1 MSINVPD
8 IAQPKYL
15 SIKEASTITGLH
27 ANTIRNY
34 IRIGKLKAVRVGAR
48 IVRIERSEL
57 ENLFAEYVGGEFG
70 SWRNI

>member
-1 MSINVPD
+1 MKTKVPD

-15 SIKEASTITGLH
+15 SIKQASIITGLH

-48 IVRIERSEL
+48 IIRIEQAEL
-57 ENLFAEYVGGEFG
+57 ENLFAQYVGGEF
-70 SWRNI
+70 SIWNRI

>member
-1 MSINVPD
+1 MSIIRPE
-8 IAQPKYL
+8 IGQQKYL
-15 SIKEASTITGLH
+15 SIKQASTITGLH

-57 ENLFAEYVGGEFG
+57 DNLFAQYVGGEFG
-70 SWRNI
+70 TWSSR

>member
-1 MSINVPD
+1 MKTKVPD

-15 SIKEASTITGLH
+15 SIRQASIITGLH

>member
-1 MSINVPD
+1 MSIITPETG
-8 IAQPKYL
+8 QQKYI
-15 SIKEASTITGLH
+15 SIKQASTITGLH

-48 IVRIERSEL
+48 IVRIEKSEL

-70 SWRNI
+70 VWCNR

>member
-1 MSINVPD
+1 MSGIKLD

-15 SIKEASTITGLH
+15 SIKQASIITGLH

-48 IVRIERSEL
+48 IVRIEKSEL

-70 SWRNI
+70 TWRKI